1 MKQFLEC
8 GRIVSTHGVRGEV
21 KAEVWM
27 DSPQEMTALKTLY
40 LEGGKTPLPVQGA
53 RVQKN
58 MVLLK
63 LAGVETPE
71 AGSLLRQKVLYARR
85 EDIPLKKGQYFL
97 QDLIGLAVVDA
108 DSGRRYVTL
117 TEITETGAN
126 RVYHI
131 RFADGKVRL
140 APDIPQVVIRLAPE
154 AGLVEIRPLPGLFDD
169 VTEDDYEV

>member
-97 QDLIGLAVVDA
+97 QDLIGL
-108 DSGRRYVTL
+108 SL
-117 TEITETGAN
+117 I
-126 RVYHI
+126 HI
-131 RFADGKVRL
+131 
-140 APDIPQVVIRLAPE
+140 
-154 AGLVEIRPLPGLFDD
+154 
-169 VTEDDYEV
+169 

>member
-1 MKQFLEC
+1 M
-8 GRIVSTHGVRGEV
+8 
-21 KAEVWM
+21 
-27 DSPQEMTALKTLY
+27 
-40 LEGGKTPLPVQGA
+40 
-53 RVQKN
+53 
-58 MVLLK
+58 
-63 LAGVETPE
+63 
-71 AGSLLRQKVLYARR
+71 LYARR

-108 DSGRRYVTL
+108 DSGRRYGTL

-154 AGLVEIRPLPGLFDD
+154 EGLVEIRPLPGLFDD

>member
-108 DSGRRYVTL
+108 DSGRRYGTL
-117 TEITETGAN
+117 TGITETGAN

-154 AGLVEIRPLPGLFDD
+154 EGLVEIRPLPGLFDD

>member
-108 DSGRRYVTL
+108 DSGRRYGTL

-126 RVYHI
+126 RVYTSASPTARCGWRPI
-131 RFADGKVRL
+131 SRRWSSGSPRKK
-140 APDIPQVVIRLAPE
+140 
-154 AGLVEIRPLPGLFDD
+154 GLWRSARCRACL
-169 VTEDDYEV
+169 TM